1 MKLVDIKIESIK
13 ENKKINSRFIN
24 SVDQKS
30 DIICNILK
38 DNFYLDTH
46 SFYPI
51 TKDRNS
57 FSEIFSWGDKKKYDN
72 FYSKKFLDAFDA
84 NLSNLKKY
92 DNIFVLGSSS
102 QDNYYRNLITYLPRI
117 FFCPENEFKL
127 AIHRNSSNKI
137 REFILSIFKKLN
149 KKIQFIYLDDGFYNF
164 SNSKIPQFFNKKI
177 SIKLMNRLRNKEN
190 SNKIK
195 LYISRQNCSYRNLIN
210 ENDIIKKLNKKGF
223 QTIDLKALSI
233 DEQIN
238 LFSSAEI
245 IISPT
250 GSALANIIFCDQGTK
265 IIELSPKYKFIYEE
279 TFKNRYSFIA
289 QTLGLNYSRIEA
301 DPINIKNHK
310 EIVTN
315 TISPNVLNESN
326 YYKDLILKLE
336 EFDNFKDY

>member
-1 MKLVDIKIESIK
+1 M
-13 ENKKINSRFIN
+13 
-24 SVDQKS
+24 
-30 DIICNILK
+30 
-38 DNFYLDTH
+38 
-46 SFYPI
+46 
-51 TKDRNS
+51 
-57 FSEIFSWGDKKKYDN
+57 
-72 FYSKKFLDAFDA
+72 
-84 NLSNLKKY
+84 
-92 DNIFVLGSSS
+92 
-102 QDNYYRNLITYLPRI
+102 
-117 FFCPENEFKL
+117 
-127 AIHRNSSNKI
+127 
-137 REFILSIFKKLN
+137 
-149 KKIQFIYLDDGFYNF
+149 DDGFYNF